1 MAADW
6 LNRPRPPRR
15 GRVGR
20 HGGVQRYVRVG
31 VDDAQRRRA
40 DHAHAVGPGLADQVA
55 LPGEAAFAVV
65 REACGGDHHAP

>member
-15 GRVGR
+15 GRLGR
-20 HGGVQRYVRVG
+20 HGGVQGHGRVG

-40 DHAHAVGPGLADQVA
+40 DHAHAVGPGLPDQLA
-55 LPGEAAFAVV
+55 LPGQAAFAVV
-65 REACGGDHHAP
+65 RVPGGGDHDRP